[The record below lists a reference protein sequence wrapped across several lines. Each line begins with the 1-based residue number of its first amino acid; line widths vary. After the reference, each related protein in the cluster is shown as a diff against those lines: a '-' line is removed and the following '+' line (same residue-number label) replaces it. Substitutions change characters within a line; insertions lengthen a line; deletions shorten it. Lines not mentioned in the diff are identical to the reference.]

1 MTLPKKEPTMKR
13 TLLPLTAFV
22 TLLLSACGLNIVA
35 GSGKVIGEDRAVSG
49 YTKVVFSAPGE
60 LTISQGDSE
69 ALRIEAEDNLLPYL
83 HTTVENGVL
92 RISVEP
98 MMTTL
103 QPTRP
108 IRYTLSVKSLDSLT
122 LTGSGDI
129 RAEKLESERF
139 ALTLTGSGD
148 ISLGELAAQNSVLA
162 NLTGSGSLNVDSLS
176 AASLTLTLSG
186 SGDVDFTDLQTGT
199 LTTVINGSGTFTAA
213 GKVDA
218 QTAQLNGSGS
228 YRASGLESAS
238 AEISVLGSGD
248 GHLWVTETLKVRITG
263 SGDVSYKGKAFLTKT
278 ILGSGGVR
286 SLQ

>member
-1 MTLPKKEPTMKR
+1 MNR
-13 TLLPLTAFV
+13 TLLPLTALV
-22 TLLLSACGLNIVA
+22 TLLLSACGLNIVP

-49 YTKVVFSAPGE
+49 YTKVIFSAPGE
-60 LTISQGDSE
+60 LTISQDGSE

-98 MMTTL
+98 LMTTL

-108 IRYTLSVKSLDSLT
+108 IRYTLSVQSLDS
-122 LTGSGDI
+122 
-129 RAEKLESERF
+129 
-139 ALTLTGSGD
+139 LTLTGSGD
-148 ISLGELAAQNSVLA
+148 ISLGELAAQDSVLA
-162 NLTGSGSLNVDSLS
+162 NLTGSGSLKVDLLS

-186 SGDVDFTDLQTGT
+186 SGDVDFADLQTGT
-199 LTTVINGSGTFTAA
+199 LTTVINGSGAFTAA

-218 QTAQLNGSGS
+218 QAAQLNGSGS

-263 SGDVSYKGKAFLTKT
+263 SGDVTYKGKAFLTKT
-278 ILGSGGVR
+278 ILGSGGAR